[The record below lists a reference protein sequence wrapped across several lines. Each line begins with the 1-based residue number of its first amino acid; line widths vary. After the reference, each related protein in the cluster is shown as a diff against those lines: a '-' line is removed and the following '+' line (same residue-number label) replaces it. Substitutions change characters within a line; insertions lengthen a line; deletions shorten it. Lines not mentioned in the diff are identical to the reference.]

1 MDVTGKSYC
10 IAVGEELGQSMGR
23 AAVKETQS
31 QTSHKRRRMLGT
43 DTNLTKQGRHGAF
56 SSEASTGLTLWGS
69 QQRARAAAVSWS
81 RNRAPM
87 FSKSLTN
94 SKSRNLTY
102 KWHNLNVISLLI
114 LEMTKF
120 NLFPLYV
127 ISSVWKLHGVFEAN
141 KPAPF
146 LLIHN
151 MRDKCSKNSWLCNT
165 ASSYRIKTNRKMVK
179 LCIKEFAQK
188 YILD

>member
-1 MDVTGKSYC
+1 MWLEKATAS
-10 IAVGEELGQSMGR
+10 VGEELGQSMGR

-31 QTSHKRRRMLGT
+31 QTLHKRRRMLGT
-43 DTNLTKQGRHGAF
+43 DTNLTKQGRHGAC
-56 SSEASTGLTLWGS
+56 SSEASTGLVWGS
-69 QQRARAAAVSWS
+69 LQRAQAAAVSWS
-81 RNRAPM
+81 RNWAPTS
-87 FSKSLTN
+87 SKSLTN

-102 KWHNLNVISLLI
+102 KWHNLNVISSLI

-141 KPAPF
+141 KPEPF

-179 LCIKEFAQK
+179 LH
-188 YILD
+188 

>member
-1 MDVTGKSYC
+1 MWLEKATASQWVRNWGRQW
-10 IAVGEELGQSMGR
+10 GELQW
-23 AAVKETQS
+23 
-31 QTSHKRRRMLGT
+31 RRLKVRHRTKGGGCRGT

-146 LLIHN
+146 LPIHN
-151 MRDKCSKNSWLCNT
+151 KRDKCSKNSWLCNT